1 MYLEH
6 MTTGEYVKLS
16 SVIEDIADNM
26 DDIKNTVLF
35 LLWYKVF
42 LEKEQEQKISLL
54 QIFKKYD
61 SSQGTGNH
69 YSTVNDKEYRAA
81 KCNYNSHL
89 TQKRER
95 IVNNILPFSYDIDEN
110 KFDIKKQ

>member
-1 MYLEH
+1 MNQEKNDFFQETKNFVDEMFDEMYLEH

-69 YSTVNDKEYRAA
+69 YSTVNDKE
-81 KCNYNSHL
+81 
-89 TQKRER
+89 
-95 IVNNILPFSYDIDEN
+95 
-110 KFDIKKQ
+110 